1 VKICQTLTNIWQHVI
16 KCGEFWSAFC
26 LSKTLEKIL
35 SLESA
40 ENAKVRN
47 FSRIWKCVFFA
58 NIGFETIGFRA
69 AVDDPSKVCYNGLT
83 PYNKKAWIPYS
94 QPRREN

>member
-1 VKICQTLTNIWQHVI
+1 M
-16 KCGEFWSAFC
+16 
-26 LSKTLEKIL
+26 L
-35 SLESA
+35 SLEYA
-40 ENAKVRN
+40 EDAKVRN
-47 FSRIWKCVFFA
+47 FSRIWKCVLFFFA
-58 NIGFETIGFRA
+58 NIGFEKIGFRA